1 VADLTPA
8 ELAKLDQIHSAVMD
22 RLTALVS
29 SAVDGIRTEGEPF
42 TASTLAGQAQATDH
56 TSVST
61 LFAAALIRLARHQ
74 IAAEKRQLRAFDEFD
89 EPVKTEDGYESE
101 HYTAAGLDQSFSY
114 SGSPDRMAEH
124 AIAYTTRHHTD
135 PAYADDP
142 YVYSRVIRY
151 TDRTYRT
158 VDEVVFELGT
168 KPEATP

>member
-1 VADLTPA
+1 MADLTPA

-42 TASTLAGQAQATDH
+42 TASSLAGQAQATDH

-74 IAAEKRQLRAFDEFD
+74 IADEKRAALRQL
-89 EPVKTEDGYESE
+89 
-101 HYTAAGLDQSFSY
+101 
-114 SGSPDRMAEH
+114 
-124 AIAYTTRHHTD
+124 
-135 PAYADDP
+135 ADDTP
-142 YVYSRVIRY
+142 MQPAVIESI
-151 TDRTYRT
+151 TS
-158 VDEVVFELGT
+158 ELGT

>member
-1 VADLTPA
+1 MADLTPA

-74 IAAEKRQLRAFDEFD
+74 IADEKRRPTGEVMAAEQGWVSKNVWA
-89 EPVKTEDGYESE
+89 DGGTAESDHGDASE
-101 HYTAAGLDQSFSY
+101 TTAIRWATRRHYDHGFAHSIVL
-114 SGSPDRMAEH
+114 P
-124 AIAYTTRHHTD
+124 
-135 PAYADDP
+135 
-142 YVYSRVIRY
+142 Y
-151 TDRTYRT
+151 TDTTYRT
-158 VDEVVFELGT
+158 FGTPCLELGT